1 MDYRK
6 KYLNR
11 TGFQRAGLATLPYL
25 SRGWSQPG
33 VYKAPRGFT
42 GMQEILAGGALGVGA
57 SKFLKDEDKENLLEK
72 VDEDKKK
79 EEPPEDPDLLPE
91 ILNLKDINLDEEKD
105 ITIETEE
112 DFKKLEEEQQW
123 FPFSKEDFEGGALDN
138 EIFKNT
144 LNIIK
149 GDIEFTGDKSFDEDA
164 FLLTPPRGQ
173 QEIALR
179 FLKQKLIND
188 EADSKFIEHIS
199 KLQKNLGNLIEK
211 EGYYGDLE
219 AESTGIG
226 KALTEG
232 YGLTKLLKRK
242 KNAIGGLIDKPLT
255 GRSRYI

>member
-1 MDYRK
+1 MADGILT
-6 KYLNR
+6 LNAMMPEKDL
-11 TGFQRAGLATLPYL
+11 TGEKMLEPGLGAGIGLALASYL
-25 SRGWSQPG
+25 KSKKRGIGDNNPPSPIEEE
-33 VYKAPRGFT
+33 KTPR
-42 GMQEILAGGALGVGA
+42 
-57 SKFLKDEDKENLLEK
+57 KD
-72 VDEDKKK
+72 
-79 EEPPEDPDLLPE
+79 PPEDPDLLPK
-91 ILNLKDINLDEEKD
+91 ILYLRDINLDEEKD
-105 ITIETEE
+105 LTIETEE
-112 DFKKLEEEQQW
+112 DFKKLEEEQKW
-123 FPFSKEDFEGGALDN
+123 FPFSKKDFEGGALDN

-149 GDIEFTGDKSFDEDA
+149 GDIEFTGDKSFDEGA

>member
-1 MDYRK
+1 
-6 KYLNR
+6 
-11 TGFQRAGLATLPYL
+11 
-25 SRGWSQPG
+25 
-33 VYKAPRGFT
+33 
-42 GMQEILAGGALGVGA
+42 MQEILAGGALGVGA

-105 ITIETEE
+105 ITIETE
-112 DFKKLEEEQQW
+112 
-123 FPFSKEDFEGGALDN
+123 EDFEGGALDN

-242 KNAIGGLIDKPLT
+242 KNEIGGLIDKPLT

>member
-1 MDYRK
+1 MADGILT
-6 KYLNR
+6 LNAMMPEKDL
-11 TGFQRAGLATLPYL
+11 TGEKMLEPGLGAGIGLALASYL
-25 SRGWSQPG
+25 
-33 VYKAPRGFT
+33 K
-42 GMQEILAGGALGVGA
+42 
-57 SKFLKDEDKENLLEK
+57 SKNKENLPEK
-72 VDEDKKK
+72 VNVDKKK